1 MKTLMCAALS
11 TLALTALIPAYANE
25 QQPEMFRYST
35 TTAFLMSADQNTVRI
50 QLVSPKNK
58 VVMGN
63 NQLILEVQDS
73 KTGKLMSVK
82 GLEVKVSMP
91 MGNMAPMNA
100 DVEVKPDSQ
109 SGRFTVNTY
118 FSMRG
123 TWQVTAKVND
133 GNRRGQST
141 FTLDVR

>member
-73 KTGKLMSVK
+73 KTGKLVSVK

-100 DVEVKPDSQ
+100 DVEVKPGSQ

>member
-1 MKTLMCAALS
+1 MKPLMCAALS

-50 QLVSPKNK
+50 QLVGSKNK

-73 KTGKLMSVK
+73 KTGKPISVK
-82 GLEVKVSMP
+82 ELEVKASMS

-100 DVEVKPDSQ
+100 DVEVKPASQ
-109 SGRFTVNTY
+109 LGRFKINTY
-118 FSMRG
+118 FNMRG
-123 TWQVTAKVND
+123 IWQVTAKVND

-141 FTLDVR
+141 FMLDVR